1 MEHNSSSLD
10 SGYWLGDML
19 MTAGVAFLTAGT
31 CVVLAAGHGVLL
43 AGIFGVLLPLR
54 LAKLL
59 DIAADIRCGLAF
71 LWSRG
76 ATAAAVLLR
85 TVPVAR
91 PVVDGLE
98 AGVAVLDVCS

>member
-1 MEHNSSSLD
+1 
-10 SGYWLGDML
+10 ML

-31 CVVLAAGHGVLL
+31 CVVLAAGVLL
-43 AGIFGVLLPLR
+43 AGIFGVLLLVR

-59 DIAADIRCGLAF
+59 DIPADIRCGLAF

-76 ATAAAVLLR
+76 ATAAAVLLQ
-85 TVPVAR
+85 TVPVVR